1 MCFNLND
8 SDQLTDERLSDR
20 EHGTTS
26 KQTEIKFNCDYDSF
40 NSIKTLA
47 QSSRLNRN
55 DSVAGVS

>member
-1 MCFNLND
+1 M
-8 SDQLTDERLSDR
+8 TDERLSDR